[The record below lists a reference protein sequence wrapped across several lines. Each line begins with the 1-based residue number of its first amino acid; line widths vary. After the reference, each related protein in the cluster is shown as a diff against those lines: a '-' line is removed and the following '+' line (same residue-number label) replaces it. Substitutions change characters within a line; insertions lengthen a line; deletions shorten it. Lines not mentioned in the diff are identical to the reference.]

1 MKSEWRKYKWSIII
15 VEKFLI
21 VEVTDLMN
29 DNGNMKVEGNEQE
42 SRAIKIRSIQAASL
56 YRVNNNYKFVVKLKN
71 DDGSYSGE
79 KRYKEPF
86 LDFESAVINSSLFAE
101 YVRKHGVVVNKY
113 HRSLDF
119 IILKFV

>member
-56 YRVNNNYKFVVKLKN
+56 YRVNNNYKFVVAQV
-71 DDGSYSGE
+71 
-79 KRYKEPF
+79 P
-86 LDFESAVINSSLFAE
+86 
-101 YVRKHGVVVNKY
+101 
-113 HRSLDF
+113 
-119 IILKFV
+119 